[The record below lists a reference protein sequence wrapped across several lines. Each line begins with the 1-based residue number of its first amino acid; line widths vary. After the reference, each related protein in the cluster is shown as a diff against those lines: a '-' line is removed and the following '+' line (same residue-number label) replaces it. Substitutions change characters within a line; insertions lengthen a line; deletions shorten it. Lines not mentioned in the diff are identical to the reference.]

1 MQYHSLF
8 LDSLA
13 SVLLHPALWL
23 PLMLLFVYVLIRN
36 NNLQEL
42 LLIFVLLFATVLL
55 ANQGI
60 YILQSYFSPSTL
72 SKTAVILAL
81 NYHREGVGLLAILI
95 PAAPAV
101 GIFLA
106 FLVRHRNLMLCLAA
120 WSLLNNWTRLYL
132 SIVSPLE
139 WGSEF
144 IGELLLGSLM
154 YILFL
159 KLHKRI
165 NSSHLVRIHAVR
177 TLTGYSEADVRLIV
191 LGHALTFLLIAFLAF
206 LS

>member
-13 SVLLHPALWL
+13 SVLSYPALWL
-23 PLMLLFVYVLIRN
+23 PLMLLFMYVLIRN

-42 LLIFVLLFATVLL
+42 LWIFLFLFSTVVL

-60 YILQSYFSPSTL
+60 YILQSYFSPDTL
-72 SKTAVILAL
+72 SKDMVILAL
-81 NYHREGVGLLAILI
+81 NYHREGVGILASLI
-95 PAAPAV
+95 PAAPAM

-106 FLVRHRNLMLCLAA
+106 LLVRHRNLTLCLVA
-120 WSLLNNWTRLYL
+120 WSILNSWTRLYL

-144 IGELLLGSLM
+144 VGQLLLGTLM
-154 YILFL
+154 YLLFMTW
-159 KLHKRI
+159 HKRI
-165 NSSHLVRIHAVR
+165 NSPHLKRKHAVR
-177 TLTGYSEADVRLIV
+177 TLTGYSEADIRLII

-206 LS
+206 L